1 MLTNDASRGK
11 TLEQM
16 DEIFRSNTAHEDNIT
31 KVEIQAA
38 IMDTSPIGSTASVFR
53 SGEKLG
59 DKDIQQ
65 EWVETV

>member
-1 MLTNDASRGK
+1 MLSRGK

-16 DEIFRSNTAHEDNIT
+16 DEVFRSNTAHEDNII
-31 KVEIQAA
+31 KADIQVA
-38 IMDTSPIGSTASVFR
+38 IMGGASIESTNSVIR
-53 SGEKLG
+53 SGEKLT

>member
-1 MLTNDASRGK
+1 MLSRGK

-16 DEIFRSNTAHEDNIT
+16 DEVFRSNTAHEDNII
-31 KVEIQAA
+31 KAEIQVA
-38 IMDTSPIGSTASVFR
+38 IMGGASIESTNSVIR
-53 SGEKLG
+53 SREKLT

>member
-1 MLTNDASRGK
+1 MLSRGK

-16 DEIFRSNTAHEDNIT
+16 DEVFRSNTAHEDSII
-31 KVEIQAA
+31 KADIQVA
-38 IMDTSPIGSTASVFR
+38 IMGGASIESTNSVIR
-53 SGEKLG
+53 SGEKLT

>member
-1 MLTNDASRGK
+1 MLSRGK

-16 DEIFRSNTAHEDNIT
+16 DEVFRSNTAHEDNII
-31 KVEIQAA
+31 KADIQVA
-38 IMDTSPIGSTASVFR
+38 IMGGASIESTNSVIR
-53 SGEKLG
+53 SREKLT

>member
-1 MLTNDASRGK
+1 MLFRGK

-16 DEIFRSNTAHEDNIT
+16 DEVFRSNTAHEDNII
-31 KVEIQAA
+31 KAEIQVA
-38 IMDTSPIGSTASVFR
+38 IMGGASIESTNSVIR
-53 SGEKLG
+53 SREKLT